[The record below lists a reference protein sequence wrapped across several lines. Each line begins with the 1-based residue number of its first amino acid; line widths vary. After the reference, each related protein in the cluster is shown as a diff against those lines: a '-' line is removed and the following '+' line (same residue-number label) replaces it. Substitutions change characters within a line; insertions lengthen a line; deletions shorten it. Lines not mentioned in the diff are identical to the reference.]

1 MAIPQTGPG
10 DGQTTD
16 AGSSTPSQTVQGE
29 GGNLSIRNDTNSTGD
44 LSQRQQGGACSSG
57 PWGTSCGGGGKRK
70 RAVKDAD
77 VEAVTSSNQNISVEG
92 VGNSSNSTDDLS
104 KRQQGGAACSCGP
117 YGCSCGGG
125 GGKRKRDVAAANV
138 NSNQDASIEKVM
150 SSSNFT
156 DDLSQRKQGGAA
168 CSTGPWGSSCG
179 GGGGR

>member
-1 MAIPQTGPG
+1 MARPQTVSV

-16 AGSSTPSQTVQGE
+16 AGSSTPSQKVQGE

-70 RAVKDAD
+70 REVKDAD
-77 VEAVTSSNQNISVEG
+77 VVTRANANPDIAVEG
-92 VGNSSNSTDDLS
+92 VSNSSNS
-104 KRQQGGAACSCGP
+104 
-117 YGCSCGGG
+117 
-125 GGKRKRDVAAANV
+125 
-138 NSNQDASIEKVM
+138 
-150 SSSNFT
+150 T

-168 CSTGPWGSSCG
+168 CSTGPWGTSCG